1 MIILLYKNTYKYHVP
16 SKIMEQI
23 TLEKLN
29 EKFNKIEKEFEMIK
43 EDLEFA
49 RRTDEAFERIESG
62 DYISID
68 SDNVEEEMKK
78 W

>member
-1 MIILLYKNTYKYHVP
+1 
-16 SKIMEQI
+16 MEQI

-29 EKFNKIEKEFEMIK
+29 EKIEVIKKEFEILK
-43 EDLEFA
+43 EDLKFT
-49 RRTDEAFERIESG
+49 RRTEEAFERVESG

-68 SDNVEEEMKK
+68 SDNIEKEMKE

>member
-1 MIILLYKNTYKYHVP
+1 MHN
-16 SKIMEQI
+16 KIMEQI

-29 EKFNKIEKEFEMIK
+29 EKIEVIKKEFEILK
-43 EDLEFA
+43 EDLKFT
-49 RRTDEAFERIESG
+49 RRTEEAFERVESG

-68 SDNVEEEMKK
+68 SDNIEKEMKE